1 MNTKKRILAILL
13 AGLLTT
19 SLAACNGG
27 GGSGSS
33 DGGGNSSTSSDTGN
47 TSSADSGEITKL
59 VIWGDGTAET
69 EDCNEVAAAVNEIA
83 REEIG
88 VEIELV
94 RGSNTTDQVNLA
106 MTSGEDIDL
115 LNYNSCGGLD
125 TMVRNSWA
133 SPLDDLVEEYGQGAL
148 EVIDPQ
154 DLETCRFDGVLY
166 ALPDMR
172 DSSRN
177 TGFPCEKIL

>member
-33 DGGGNSSTSSDTGN
+33 DGGGNSSSTSSDTGN

-106 MTSGEDIDL
+106 MTSG
-115 LNYNSCGGLD
+115 
-125 TMVRNSWA
+125 
-133 SPLDDLVEEYGQGAL
+133 
-148 EVIDPQ
+148 
-154 DLETCRFDGVLY
+154 
-166 ALPDMR
+166 
-172 DSSRN
+172 
-177 TGFPCEKIL
+177 